1 MNDEINFLKNKSNIS
16 IEKEND
22 AESDLKENIEEK
34 DIEKIEETT
43 NEIYSKALEQQ
54 STPTL
59 QKTESSER
67 KAADSLIVAAL
78 MGNSISRFKAAANQS
93 KRINTQTSVPAEMLA
108 SIKHSFNETAAIS
121 EKMKSLNESETLK
134 TEQICMEEVNAKQID
149 SNIENKNKLKQI
161 LISKFNSSNKS
172 NTSNNK
178 TNQTISNIPSTTRS
192 ANSSKASKCMLIF
205 SFL

>member
-1 MNDEINFLKNKSNIS
+1 
-16 IEKEND
+16 
-22 AESDLKENIEEK
+22 
-34 DIEKIEETT
+34 
-43 NEIYSKALEQQ
+43 
-54 STPTL
+54 
-59 QKTESSER
+59 
-67 KAADSLIVAAL
+67 
-78 MGNSISRFKAAANQS
+78 
-93 KRINTQTSVPAEMLA
+93 MLA
-108 SIKHSFNETAAIS
+108 SIKHSFNETATIS

-134 TEQICMEEVNAKQID
+134 TEQICMEEVNTKQID

-192 ANSSKASKCMLIF
+192 ANSSKASKCILHF